1 MRIQAKN
8 QPSEAHS
15 LAEDSRGI
23 YHDTNKKG
31 GGRHTHFLET
41 AEGGTCQATETK
53 RPSEEHSLPGWRR
66 ERLVRTRRETNKA
79 RRTHELDTEEGGTH
93 QDTQRKRPNEAH
105 SLPGDDRG
113 KNLSRHRKT
122 SAERD
127 ALTSWRPERQG
138 LVRTRK

>member
-15 LAEDSRGI
+15 LAEDSRGM

-66 ERLVRTRRETNKA
+66 ETCQDTERNQQSEAHSRTGHRRGRHPSGHSKKETKRDTLTSWRRQRQEPVKTQKDIGRA
-79 RRTHELDTEEGGTH
+79 RRTHFLETGEAGTC
-93 QDTQRKRPNEAH
+93 
-105 SLPGDDRG
+105 
-113 KNLSRHRKT
+113 
-122 SAERD
+122 
-127 ALTSWRPERQG
+127 
-138 LVRTRK
+138 